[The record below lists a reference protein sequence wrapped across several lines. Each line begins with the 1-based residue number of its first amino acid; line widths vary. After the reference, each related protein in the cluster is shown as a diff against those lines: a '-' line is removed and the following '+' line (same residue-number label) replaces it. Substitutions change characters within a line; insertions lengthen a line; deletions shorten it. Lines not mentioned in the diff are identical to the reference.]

1 MRYYVIVFFL
11 IFISCTEND
20 KTKSNTSSEKAKL
33 SYFDSVKVAA
43 YWIKA
48 NRFGPNEQ
56 ARQKYLDSALLI
68 APDSAFFWQQ
78 KAMPLYKARKY
89 SLGKPFLAKA
99 VEHNSKEYLE
109 YSAFMKCLF
118 SKEYEES
125 IEEFMMVKEKYG
137 DSYVMDHTHNFY
149 IGLNYLQLEQF
160 EKAKEFL
167 IKSREQQIA
176 DFPKRLPEHAC
187 HHLDW
192 FYLGVVEFE
201 LGNYEMAIEN
211 FDMSLK
217 VYGNF
222 ADALYFKSLCLDKM
236 GQKEEAR
243 ILLAKAFENS
253 ENTINEDQVYYE
265 IYPYQVFHRL
275 SQITRPR

>member
-1 MRYYVIVFFL
+1 MRFVIVFFL
-11 IFISCTEND
+11 IFISCNEND
-20 KTKSNTSSEKAKL
+20 KTKSKNSSEKNKL

-48 NRFGPNEQ
+48 GRLAPHEQ
-56 ARQKYLDSALLI
+56 ARQKYLDSALMI

-99 VEHNSKEYLE
+99 VEHNPAAYLE
-109 YSAFMKCLF
+109 YSAFMKCIF

-125 IEEFMMVKEKYG
+125 IEEFMLVKEKYG

-149 IGLNYLQLEQF
+149 LGLNYLQLEQF

-167 IKSREQQIA
+167 TKSKEQQLT

-192 FYLGVVEFE
+192 FYLGVADFE
-201 LGNYEMAIEN
+201 LGNYKAAIES

-217 VYGNF
+217 VYENF
-222 ADALYFKSLCLDKM
+222 ADALYFKSLSLHKM
-236 GQKEEAR
+236 GQKEEAST
-243 ILLAKAFENS
+243 LLAIAFENS

-275 SQITRPR
+275 SPISRPK